1 MAGFKRKVF
10 YVGGFDP
17 RGVRFYQQLLAEQ
30 MARWSDKTGEVATQ
44 SRRRKKS
51 AIRSDWTIR
60 NETRDVTT
68 EYSFLRWEDIV
79 SAAWIRNPL
88 ALAARAIGY
97 YRGIARNLD
106 MAKAKALGIAP
117 LITLFYPPILTIL
130 LPLLIALP
138 VWGIAAIWLPWWVAL
153 LIGLVA
159 GVLLARPLLTRVH
172 APWLLRFFIFNGELS
187 ADGATQAA
195 VDARLDEFADE
206 IVGELDG
213 AWDEVLLITHS
224 NGSILAVSLM
234 NRLLDR
240 MPGPLPANFALVTMG
255 HCIPLI
261 ACRRDATRF
270 HGELRRLGTHDFR
283 WIDVGSPP
291 DGAAYFGVNPMLIVG
306 AEARPRMELL
316 SPRFHLFYEP
326 ATYHK
331 GYANKYEI
339 HFDYLRT
346 GDRVSPIDYP
356 SLMASPRTIDQSVAE
371 FRAIG

>member
-17 RGVRFYQQLLAEQ
+17 RGVRFYQQLLADQ
-30 MARWSDKTGEVATQ
+30 MQRWSVKTGDVVTQ

-51 AIRSDWTIR
+51 PIRSDWTIR

-79 SAAWIRNPL
+79 SAAWIRNPMTL
-88 ALAARAIGY
+88 AVRAFAY
-97 YRGIARNLD
+97 YRGLVRTLD
-106 MAKAKALGIAP
+106 LTKAKSLGTGP
-117 LITLFYPPILTIL
+117 LATLFYPPILTIL
-130 LPLLIALP
+130 LPLLITLP
-138 VWGIAAIWLPWWVAL
+138 LSATATIWLPWWAAL
-153 LIGLVA
+153 LAGMVA
-159 GVLLARPLLTRVH
+159 GVLIARPLLTRVH
-172 APWLLRFFIFNGELS
+172 APWLLRFFIFNGQLS
-187 ADGATQAA
+187 AGGATQDA
-195 VDARLDEFADE
+195 VEARLGGFADE
-206 IVGELDG
+206 IMAELTGE
-213 AWDEVLLITHS
+213 WDEVLLVTHS

-240 MPGPLPANFALVTMG
+240 AAGHLPDNFALVTMG

-261 ACRRDATRF
+261 ACRRDATLF
-270 HGELRRLGTHDFR
+270 HERLRRLGAHDFR
-283 WIDVGSPP
+283 WVDIGSPP

-306 AEARPRMELL
+306 DEARPRMDLL

-356 SLMASPRTIDQSVAE
+356 SLMASPLPIQQSVAE